1 MRVLQAVSSMN
12 AGGIETLLMSVFRA
26 IDRSRIQFDFLYRTE
41 DPCLFDEE
49 IVSLGGRIHR
59 VVPGFG
65 AQRKLRSVFLE
76 NRYQIA
82 HFHYSRLAY
91 MEPYDVAGRCGVP
104 TRIVHSHCTR
114 SVTPDMRSRIAES
127 LHKFNRARVRDAV
140 RFACSRDAASWFGFD
155 RPGGG
160 WTFIPNA
167 IDVGRFSFDDAKR
180 REARAELGFGE
191 DAFVVGSV
199 GRLSLQKNQTFLL
212 RVFSELQAVR
222 PKSRLM
228 IVGKG
233 NLQRDLENEARSL
246 GIAQKVIWLHDRLD
260 TDRLYSAMD
269 AFCFPSVFEG
279 LGIAL
284 LEAQANGLHCFAS
297 DAVPC
302 EAFVGGAKRV
312 PLAAGTRAWAG
323 ELAMVPVGARR
334 AHADKEVAAAG
345 FDIKSVAEMLQE
357 KYECL
362 AARGSGFVHATD

>member
-160 WTFIPNA
+160 GPSFRTLLMSVDSRLTMRSGGRRVRNWVSERMPSWSGVSAGFLFKKIK
-167 IDVGRFSFDDAKR
+167 RFSS
-180 REARAELGFGE
+180 
-191 DAFVVGSV
+191 AFSRNC
-199 GRLSLQKNQTFLL
+199 RLF
-212 RVFSELQAVR
+212 VR
-222 PKSRLM
+222 SP
-228 IVGKG
+228 
-233 NLQRDLENEARSL
+233 A
-246 GIAQKVIWLHDRLD
+246 
-260 TDRLYSAMD
+260 
-269 AFCFPSVFEG
+269 
-279 LGIAL
+279 
-284 LEAQANGLHCFAS
+284 
-297 DAVPC
+297 
-302 EAFVGGAKRV
+302 
-312 PLAAGTRAWAG
+312 
-323 ELAMVPVGARR
+323 
-334 AHADKEVAAAG
+334 
-345 FDIKSVAEMLQE
+345 
-357 KYECL
+357 
-362 AARGSGFVHATD
+362 

>member
-127 LHKFNRARVRDAV
+127 LHKFNRARVRDALIG
-140 RFACSRDAASWFGFD
+140 R
-155 RPGGG
+155 GGG
-160 WTFIPNA
+160 GPSFRTLLMSVDSRLTMRSGGRRVRNWVSERMPSWSGVSAGFLFKKIK
-167 IDVGRFSFDDAKR
+167 RFSS
-180 REARAELGFGE
+180 
-191 DAFVVGSV
+191 AFSRNC
-199 GRLSLQKNQTFLL
+199 RLF
-212 RVFSELQAVR
+212 VR
-222 PKSRLM
+222 SP
-228 IVGKG
+228 
-233 NLQRDLENEARSL
+233 A
-246 GIAQKVIWLHDRLD
+246 
-260 TDRLYSAMD
+260 
-269 AFCFPSVFEG
+269 
-279 LGIAL
+279 
-284 LEAQANGLHCFAS
+284 
-297 DAVPC
+297 
-302 EAFVGGAKRV
+302 
-312 PLAAGTRAWAG
+312 
-323 ELAMVPVGARR
+323 
-334 AHADKEVAAAG
+334 
-345 FDIKSVAEMLQE
+345 
-357 KYECL
+357 
-362 AARGSGFVHATD
+362 